1 MAKNKYRVTLKEKL
15 NDNFFDFAIVVKE
28 KGLNEAESKA
38 LVEFPNASIVKNEEK
53 IYHSLWP

>member
-1 MAKNKYRVTLKEKL
+1 MAKNKYRVTLQEKI
-15 NDNFFDFAIVVKE
+15 NDIFFDFAIVVKA

-38 LVEFPNASIVKNEEK
+38 IIEFPNASIVKNEEK

>member
-15 NDNFFDFAIVVKE
+15 NDNFFDFAIVVKA

>member
-1 MAKNKYRVTLKEKL
+1 MAKNKYRVTLKEKT
-15 NDNFFDFAIVVKE
+15 NDNFFDFAIVIKA
-28 KGLNEAESKA
+28 KDLNEAETKA